1 MFEKIKEILGS
12 VRFWQITLGAGAVYA
27 GLVIANGF
35 DLPVLLNA
43 IAAWLGTVAGIGT
56 FDRAAEKIGKRK

>member
-1 MFEKIKEILGS
+1 MFEKIKGILGS
-12 VRFWQITLGAGAVYA
+12 VRFWQITLGAGAVYS

-43 IAAWLGTVAGIGT
+43 IAAWLGVVAGVGT
-56 FDRAAEKIGKRK
+56 FDRAAEKIGAKK